1 MKKHIS
7 LSTVLTVLVIGMI
20 IAISFSSCLVYAHP
34 YHGHYHHW

>member
-1 MKKHIS
+1 MKKQIS
-7 LSTVLTVLVIGMI
+7 FSTVLTVLVIGMI